1 MFINLPNFISFIR
14 LLSVPFIVIFILEAQ
29 LQLAF
34 GIFLLASLSDLIDGY
49 LARILKARTDIGSIL
64 DPIADKALLVA
75 LFLVFGY
82 EHYISSWLVI
92 LVIFRD
98 VLIVGGAIFL
108 TLFVK
113 TFHVKPLFISKINT
127 VVQVFFICVLFADL
141 AFFQRNFCQ
150 TFLGSF
156 SIKSLLELCVGITTL
171 LSGWAYAKLGWQQI
185 ISKE

>member
-1 MFINLPNFISFIR
+1 MLINLPNFISFIR

-108 TLFVK
+108 TLFVRS
-113 TFHVKPLFISKINT
+113 FHVKPLFISKVNT
-127 VVQVFFICVLFADL
+127 VVQALFICILFIDL
-141 AFFQRNFCQ
+141 AFYQKSLFHIS
-150 TFLGSF
+150 LGNF
-156 SIKSLLELCVGITTL
+156 SIKNLLELCVGITTL
-171 LSGWAYAKLGWQQI
+171 LSGWAYAKLGWQRI
-185 ISKE
+185 TSKE